1 MTEEKKVKK
10 TKTTK
15 KKEKKKEIDKYA
27 RAGFVQATKSK
38 QVYINLFW
46 LTFAYKYPLMQQMHS
61 VELVQFIL
69 KIIRERASELSDQI
83 TTGFVEDWNIY
94 QNIVGQL
101 QSLGFVESEIQSL
114 MNRLDGE
121 DG

>member
-1 MTEEKKVKK
+1 
-10 TKTTK
+10 
-15 KKEKKKEIDKYA
+15 
-27 RAGFVQATKSK
+27 
-38 QVYINLFW
+38 
-46 LTFAYKYPLMQQMHS
+46 MHS

-83 TTGFVEDWNIY
+83 TTGSVEDWNIY

>member
-1 MTEEKKVKK
+1 
-10 TKTTK
+10 
-15 KKEKKKEIDKYA
+15 
-27 RAGFVQATKSK
+27 
-38 QVYINLFW
+38 
-46 LTFAYKYPLMQQMHS
+46 MHS

-83 TTGFVEDWNIY
+83 TTGSVEDWNIY

-114 MNRLDGE
+114 INRLDGE

>member
-1 MTEEKKVKK
+1 
-10 TKTTK
+10 
-15 KKEKKKEIDKYA
+15 
-27 RAGFVQATKSK
+27 
-38 QVYINLFW
+38 
-46 LTFAYKYPLMQQMHS
+46 MHS

-83 TTGFVEDWNIY
+83 TTGSVEDWNIY

-121 DG
+121 DD